1 MFSASLQVVRQWK
14 ALWKVG
20 TCCPTWTWSGL
31 LLSSCPV
38 RCQLFITPH
47 ADFSEHSFH
56 LLLILASYSL
66 QPSEDNSTE
75 KQLSVWLYILEP
87 HWLKGGDTCRPKSK
101 STHSHTCLWG
111 TPSEQTRCILL
122 HRFQVLPCGPC
133 TQAPEGSHYHPSQ
146 TPFPLESSSCH
157 FHLRDLNVNLFLR
170 ADDCFTMDH
179 VHAPSVHQS

>member
-1 MFSASLQVVRQWK
+1 MSAVHN
-14 ALWKVG
+14 
-20 TCCPTWTWSGL
+20 
-31 LLSSCPV
+31 SSCW
-38 RCQLFITPH
+38 LHWAF
-47 ADFSEHSFH
+47 FH

-122 HRFQVLPCGPC
+122 HRSQVLPCGPC
-133 TQAPEGSHYHPSQ
+133 NQAPEGSHYHPSQ
-146 TPFPLESSSCH
+146 TPFPLVSRQLSLPSQEPEC
-157 FHLRDLNVNLFLR
+157 NLFLR
-170 ADDCFTMDH
+170 ADGCFTMDH